1 MHNRANGLYDLMDL
15 LQTSKEDLECLHS
28 SFESFITSKTIPSL
42 SLLLGE
48 PIEYNLRKIR
58 EVNISDLD
66 DLVPPFDD
74 AILMSAVYVKCEGD
88 LSMAILL
95 YLPEKSAKRLAAK
108 LLGKNKLS
116 KLSRV
121 GRSSISEIGNI
132 LAASIFNAISYNTG
146 FQVVSSVPGF
156 AMDTYRTLLEQS
168 VLETANDSP
177 TVIVGDLELVG
188 VSSKTS
194 LHILLLQDVREIKK
208 LLMKN

>member
-1 MHNRANGLYDLMDL
+1 MEIINI
-15 LQTSKEDLECLHS
+15 SKVDLERLRS
-28 SFESFITSKTIPSL
+28 SFESFIVSKTIPSL

-48 PIEYNLRKIR
+48 PVKHHLRNMK
-58 EVNISDLD
+58 EVNISELD

-74 AILMSAVYVKCEGD
+74 ELLMSAVYVKCEGD

-108 LLGKNKLS
+108 LLGRIKLS

-132 LAASIFNAISYNTG
+132 LAASIFNAISNNTG

-156 AMDTYRTLLEQS
+156 AMDTYRTLLEQAA
-168 VLETANDSP
+168 LETAGDSS
-177 TVIVGDLELVG
+177 TIVVGDLELVG
-188 VSSKTS
+188 VNSKTS
-194 LHILLLQDVREIKK
+194 LHILLLQDLREIKK
-208 LLMKN
+208 LLVTN